1 MPTKTEVEGFHG
13 TSRHPTMITLPESHS
28 IVSNRSRGGD
38 HSWSHHPSKRSRSR
52 AIPIKRG
59 RPSLAQQE
67 PSRESHDRDDDP
79 TWSED
84 ESDMERMYDWST
96 WRLYHRI
103 LEHREKH
110 PLTASYYHDVEH
122 SQSAGGGG
130 SAPSTSRGRE
140 VASRASHVHFEK
152 SPLEGEVFELEL

>member
-1 MPTKTEVEGFHG
+1 
-13 TSRHPTMITLPESHS
+13 MIALPESNS
-28 IVSNRSRGGD
+28 AVPNRSRGGD
-38 HSWSHHPSKRSRSR
+38 RHPWPHHPSKGPRSR

-59 RPSLAQQE
+59 RPSLQQA
-67 PSRESHDRDDDP
+67 PSRESHDEDDP

-84 ESDMERMYDWST
+84 EAEMERMYDWST

-110 PLTASYYHDVEH
+110 PLTASYYHDVEQ
-122 SQSAGGGG
+122 SQAFGG
-130 SAPSTSRGRE
+130 SARSTSGGGRE
-140 VASRASHVHFEK
+140 GASRASHVHFER